1 MTKKKKIGTK
11 KDMNFQQIKDKNRW
25 RPDEMLFNSN
35 LDIPSLELWNDSHFQ
50 KGFVDVQWYFVP
62 E

>member
-50 KGFVDVQWYFVP
+50 KGFVDVQ
-62 E
+62 